1 MTVVGSGRGALKAG
15 FSPRRALV
23 ACAFGA
29 LFVACSS
36 PDEEND
42 GPTGT
47 GGDTSSGGDA
57 TSNGT
62 GGSDTTNPLGTG
74 GRSAGSGGSLNGSGG
89 DDASEGSGGQ
99 TSSGGEGSGGA
110 DTASG
115 ERALGS
121 SDGDGTGCADG
132 SVVDACGICDGD
144 GSSCDCL
151 EGELCWDIVFEHNE
165 VRREVNLGIFS
176 DEPAADPPIAM
187 VGWDPLIEA
196 KAQEYASSI
205 DDWSQGHSSQQFR
218 TYQSTH
224 HDGYHGEN
232 MAIGGGQ
239 FADPHEFVY
248 NAWSLEE
255 THNCE
260 RGGCGGH
267 YTQVVWRESVWIGC
281 GRKDDVPFEVE
292 GQTYEGTLT
301 VCQYGPGGN
310 SGGDP
315 Y

>member
-1 MTVVGSGRGALKAG
+1 MARMA
-15 FSPRRALV
+15 RRAQPWRATAV
-23 ACAFGA
+23 CSFAA
-29 LFVACSS
+29 LLMACSS
-36 PDEEND
+36 PDEGSGD
-42 GPTGT
+42 
-47 GGDTSSGGDA
+47 GDTASGGDA
-57 TSNGT
+57 TMDAT
-62 GGSDTTNPLGTG
+62 GGSDTAQSGTG
-74 GRSAGSGGSLNGSGG
+74 GATEGSGGAHNGAGGAESSSGG
-89 DDASEGSGGQ
+89 TDTNEGSGGQ
-99 TSSGGEGSGGA
+99 TSSGGEGSGGSPI
-110 DTASG
+110 TTG

-121 SDGDGTGCADG
+121 SDGDGTGCAEG
-132 SVVDACGICDGD
+132 SIVDACGICDGD
-144 GSSCDCL
+144 GKSCDCL

-165 VRREVNLGIFS
+165 VRREINLGIFA
-176 DEPAADPPIAM
+176 DQPAADPPIAM

-205 DDWSQGHSSQQFR
+205 NDWSQGHSSQQFR

-239 FADPHEFVY
+239 YAEPHEFVY
-248 NAWSLEE
+248 NAWCLEE
-255 THNCE
+255 AQGCQLS
-260 RGGCGGH
+260 GCGGH
-267 YTQVVWRESVWIGC
+267 YTQVVWRDSVWIGC

-310 SGGDP
+310 SGGEP